1 MKRITAA
8 LTALAVIIGLGTS
21 CQKEMENRQEISGS
35 GTGLKVTA
43 TIADN
48 GTKVSYQENSTTPN
62 PGLKPSWQEDDI
74 IIGFDGNDETKTYG
88 YEITEINDNGV
99 ATLAIITEGDNKG
112 TATADPADG
121 TKMYMFYAPGTTPD
135 KISGKSLT
143 VSLTTQAKD
152 VVPALMMAEATVTN
166 GSLSLQFSNKTA
178 IIGVKAPVMADKNK
192 AYTSLALSGSTGLNT
207 EIKFDLDGDK
217 NLKASYQ
224 TPGTLTKELN
234 FTSNSET
241 GKGPDVIYIVA
252 CPAEQQ
258 NLSFKFNGTEEYF
271 NVENVAIEAN
281 NYYRLEAPGT
291 EKQKFTLTA
300 GTTTNGSITF
310 KNGSETITS
319 GSSVA
324 WGTEV
329 TVTATPATGYIV
341 DAITVKGADDSDVPV
356 ADGKFTM
363 PQKNV
368 TVSGSFKKVPL
379 FTVASGT
386 KVSFAPGNLYA
397 KKGSDGTWT
406 WGFYGEQYKFHSESM
421 KKISP
426 SGGSRNAKD
435 TDNEIDL
442 FTWGYDNTSTN
453 TSYSLNPVNTTG
465 ISGHTTSG
473 EKFSDSEDWGSISGL
488 PSAPGDGWRTLTSAE
503 WTHLLNNRTTNCSF
517 GSTTITYA
525 RYLKCKVK
533 DDTRDVYGLMI
544 FPDTFTWPTGTNAP
558 TAPDKSYINDN
569 DLAWT
574 SVPSYTAVQ
583 FEALEG
589 AGVVFLPAAGSRDGA
604 GVSDVGSYGYYW
616 SSTAN
621 GSSRAYNLYFSSG
634 NVNPASG
641 LIRPRGRSVRLVSVV
656 Q

>member
-48 GTKVSYQENSTTPN
+48 GTKVSYQEDGTSPN
-62 PGLKPSWQEDDI
+62 PGLQPAWEVGDI

-88 YEITEINDNGV
+88 YEVTEINDNGV

-178 IIGVKAPVMADKNK
+178 IIGVKAPVMVDKNK
-192 AYTSLALSGSTGLNT
+192 SYTSLALSGSPGLNT
-207 EIKFDLDGDK
+207 EVKFDLDGEN
-217 NLKASYQ
+217 NLQASYQ

-252 CPAEQQ
+252 CPADQQ

-271 NVENVAIEAN
+271 NVENVEIKAN
-281 NYYRLEAPGT
+281 NYYRLE
-291 EKQKFTLTA
+291 
-300 GTTTNGSITF
+300 
-310 KNGSETITS
+310 
-319 GSSVA
+319 
-324 WGTEV
+324 
-329 TVTATPATGYIV
+329 TPKTKAM
-341 DAITVKGADDSDVPV
+341 PV
-356 ADGKFTM
+356 
-363 PQKNV
+363 
-368 TVSGSFKKVPL
+368 
-379 FTVASGT
+379 FTVASGA
-386 KVSFAPGNLYA
+386 KVSFAKGNLYA
-397 KKGSDGTWT
+397 KKDGSTWK
-406 WGFYGEQYKFHSESM
+406 WGFYDKQYKFHSVSM
-421 KKISP
+421 EKISS
-426 SGGSRNAKD
+426 SGGSRDAASD
-435 TDNEIDL
+435 DSEIDL
-442 FTWGYDNTSTN
+442 FCWGYDSTKSTN
-453 TSYSLNPVNTTG
+453 YNDQSTNSSFT
-465 ISGHTTSG
+465 
-473 EKFSDSEDWGSISGL
+473 DWGNIPGL
-488 PSAPGDGWRTLTSAE
+488 PSAPGDNWCTLSSAE
-503 WTHLLNNRTTNCSF
+503 WKYLLTQRTTNCRF
-517 GSTTITYA
+517 GSTTNTNA
-525 RYLKCKVK
+525 RYLKCKVN
-533 DDTRDVYGLMI
+533 DGTRDVYGLMI

-574 SVPSYTAVQ
+574 SVPSYSVAQ

-589 AGVVFLPAAGSRDGA
+589 AGVVFLPAAGYRYGSS
-604 GVSDVGSYGYYW
+604 VNNVGSSGSYW
-616 SSTAN
+616 SSTSDGSGYVFTLSFYNTAVLPAN
-621 GSSRAYNLYFSSG
+621 NGTRTY
-634 NVNPASG
+634 
-641 LIRPRGRSVRLVSVV
+641 GRSVRLVSVV